1 MLCSNYE
8 MSIDYL
14 FIELQKDLKFPKET
28 LHFYEKGHVIAK
40 EDTHFT
46 LADYKQFKH
55 SWSLEDN

>member
-28 LHFYEKGHVIAK
+28 LHFYVKGHVIAK

-46 LADYKQFKH
+46 LGRLQTIQTFMV
-55 SWSLEDN
+55 S

>member
-1 MLCSNYE
+1 
-8 MSIDYL
+8 MSIDYMYL

-28 LHFYEKGHVIAK
+28 LHFYVKGHVIAK